1 MAERAAA
8 SFWQWLLHW
17 RQPRSE
23 PCPCDSPAPALAF
36 AGGGG
41 GDSGAVGA
49 GRAGHFEDGVD
60 GSTEPISIS
69 CIICVKRVPRC
80 FRCGKALAVPV
91 EAPLRVATAAW
102 LATVTRSV
110 TAAGLAAG
118 LASRGALL
126 TSVSCL
132 RRSSTISWHSFG
144 GEPEVRPGKGP
155 RRRSARRC
163 TSVFFYSLLSLSAV
177 RELSS

>member
-36 AGGGG
+36 AGGAG
-41 GDSGAVGA
+41 GAVGPV
-49 GRAGHFEDGVD
+49 RAGGAAARAGTFEDRVD
-60 GSTEPISIS
+60 GSTEPISTAS
-69 CIICVKRVPRC
+69 CSCVKPTC
-80 FRCGKALAVPV
+80 FRCGQALAVPV

-110 TAAGLAAG
+110 AAAGLA
-118 LASRGALL
+118 ALL
-126 TSVSCL
+126 TSVSCPR
-132 RRSSTISWHSFG
+132 RRSSSIISWHSFG
-144 GEPEVRPGKGP
+144 LGARDARPARSGDEAPAGP
-155 RRRSARRC
+155 HTC
-163 TSVFFYSLLSLSAV
+163 MCKDTHH
-177 RELSS
+177 